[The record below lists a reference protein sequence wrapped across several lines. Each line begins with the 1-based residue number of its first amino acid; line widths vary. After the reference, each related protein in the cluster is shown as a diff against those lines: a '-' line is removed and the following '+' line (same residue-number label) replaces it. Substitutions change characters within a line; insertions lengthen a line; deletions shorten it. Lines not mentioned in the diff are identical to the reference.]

1 MMKSMNN
8 PRFEAAERK
17 LEEMI
22 LSKFGN
28 PEKEMF
34 RIAHKSKDEEKAKRR
49 MAEVME
55 LWRFDPDFSQNL
67 KISGMIS

>member
-55 LWRFDPDFSQNL
+55 LWRFDPDVYRQLEFDDEV
-67 KISGMIS
+67 